1 MLLKYRH
8 FCGDRAANLD
18 GLWKKI
24 VWVRLMRGPR
34 SAQTSIAKPVSLRLK
49 GAQKSLLEI
58 ARQRLVL
65 GAAVLSL
72 AFLGLS
78 LRLTEVA
85 LLGES
90 IPRKSILV
98 TGEYYGTP
106 VRASILDRNGV
117 LLATSLPA
125 QSLNADPQH
134 VREPA
139 ILAHRLA
146 EILDGS
152 DPAVLQRKLQSKG
165 RFVWLKRHLTPWE
178 QTQINFLGAPGL
190 EFSVEHRRVY
200 THGPLLAH
208 VLGYA
213 KDEHKGLAGIENAF
227 DTDLLENPGRPLALS
242 VDVRFQHVMR
252 EELSRAVSEHK
263 AVGAAGIILDI
274 RTGGLRSVVSLPD
287 FDPNNEIELNKNAEA
302 IFNRA
307 SLGRYEMGSTFK
319 AFTLAMALDSGLVDL
334 RDEFD
339 ATTPLRI
346 GRTTIRDFH
355 AKSRWLTVPEIF
367 VYSSNIGAAR
377 MALALGGEHQK
388 EFLRKMGLL
397 DKISFDLPEI
407 SSPGYPEVWREI
419 NTATI
424 SYGHGISVS
433 PIHLAAGLA
442 ALVNGGVW
450 APPTLIR
457 DKEGLVKGRR
467 VIKESTSRAMRQLF
481 RLAVTHGTGAR
492 GEVDGYLVG
501 GKTGTANKVSKDS
514 KGYDSTRVLSSFA
527 GIFPMS
533 APRYLVLV
541 LLDEPKDTGAGGD
554 RNTGGWVAAPVVANV
569 IRRIGPVNGIAPMI
583 DPSITASVAGTFVE
597 LDGSEIRLAAY

>member
-1 MLLKYRH
+1 ME
-8 FCGDRAANLD
+8 GAESQQ
-18 GLWKKI
+18 GLNSKA
-24 VWVRLMRGPR
+24 VP
-34 SAQTSIAKPVSLRLK
+34 LRLR
-49 GAQKSLLEI
+49 GSQKSLLEI

-65 GAAVLSL
+65 GAAVLSV

-85 LLGES
+85 LIGETV
-90 IPRKSILV
+90 PRNAALTV
-98 TGEYYGTP
+98 GEEYGAP
-106 VRASILDRNGV
+106 VRASILDRKGV

-125 QSLNADPQH
+125 QSLNANPQH

-139 ILAHRLA
+139 MLARGLA
-146 EILDGS
+146 EILGGS
-152 DPAVLQRKLQSKG
+152 DPLVLQRKLESQG
-165 RFVWLKRHLTPWE
+165 QFVWLKRHLTPWE
-178 QTQINFLGAPGL
+178 QAQINSLGAPGL

-227 DTDLLENPGRPLALS
+227 DEDLLENPSRPLTLS
-242 VDVRFQHVMR
+242 IDVRFQHVMHQ
-252 EELSRAVSEHK
+252 ELSRAVRKYEAIG
-263 AVGAAGIILDI
+263 AVGIILDI
-274 RTGGLRSVVSLPD
+274 KTGGLRSMVSLPD
-287 FDPNNEIELNKNAEA
+287 FDPNNEIELTKNADA

-319 AFTLAMALDSGLVDL
+319 AFTVAMALDSGLVGL

-339 ATTPLRI
+339 ATMPLRI
-346 GRTTIRDFH
+346 GKTTIQDFH
-355 AKSRWLTVPEIF
+355 AKSRWLSVPEIF

-377 MALALGGEHQK
+377 MALVLGGGRQK
-388 EFLRKMGLL
+388 EFLGKMGLL
-397 DKISFDLPEI
+397 DRMSFDLPEV
-407 SSPGYPEVWREI
+407 SSPGYPDVWREI

-450 APPTLIR
+450 VPPTLIR

-467 VIKESTSRAMRQLF
+467 VIRESTSRAMRQLF
-481 RLAVTHGTGAR
+481 RLAVTHGTGGR
-492 GEVDGYLVG
+492 GAVSGYLVG
-501 GKTGTANKVSKDS
+501 GKTGTANKVSKDR
-514 KGYDSTRVLSSFA
+514 KGYDKTRVLSSFA

-541 LLDEPKDTGAGGD
+541 LLDEPKGPTGRPGQ
-554 RNTGGWVAAPVVANV
+554 NTGGWVAAPVVANV
-569 IRRIGPVNGIAPMI
+569 ISRIGPVNGIPPMV
-583 DPSITASVAGTFVE
+583 DPLVGESVVGTFVE
-597 LDGSEIRLAAY
+597 LDGNEIRLAAY

>member
-1 MLLKYRH
+1 MREVESRL
-8 FCGDRAANLD
+8 
-18 GLWKKI
+18 GL
-24 VWVRLMRGPR
+24 
-34 SAQTSIAKPVSLRLK
+34 SAKPVSLQLR
-49 GAQKSLLEI
+49 GTQKSLLEI

-85 LLGES
+85 LLGETA
-90 IPRKSILV
+90 PRKV
-98 TGEYYGTP
+98 AVMAATDYGMP
-106 VRASILDRNGV
+106 VRASILDQNGI

-139 ILAHRLA
+139 VLAQKLA
-146 EILDGS
+146 AILDGG
-152 DPAVLQRKLQSKG
+152 DPVVLQRKLQSEG

-200 THGPLLAH
+200 THGSLLAH

-227 DTDLLENPGRPLALS
+227 DADLLENPGRPLALS
-242 VDVRFQHVMR
+242 IDVRYQHIMH
-252 EELSRAVSEHK
+252 EELSRAVLDYK
-263 AVGAAGIILDI
+263 AIGAVGIILDI
-274 RTGGLRSVVSLPD
+274 QTGGLRSMVSLPD
-287 FDPNNEIELNKNAEA
+287 FDPNNEIELDANADA

-319 AFTLAMALDSGLVDL
+319 AFTVAMALDSGLVDL

-339 ATTPLRI
+339 ATVPLKVNK
-346 GRTTIRDFH
+346 TTIRDFH
-355 AKSRWLTVPEIF
+355 AKSRWLSVPEIF

-377 MALALGGEHQK
+377 MALILGGPRQK
-388 EFLRKMGLL
+388 EFLRQIGLL

-407 SSPGYPEVWREI
+407 SSPGYPAVWREI

-433 PIHLAAGLA
+433 PLHLAAGLA

-457 DKEGLVKGRR
+457 DKEGLIKGRR
-467 VIKESTSRAMRQLF
+467 VIAESTSRAMRQLF

-492 GEVDGYLVG
+492 GGVDGYLVG
-501 GKTGTANKVSKDS
+501 GKTGTANKVSEER
-514 KGYDSTRVLSSFA
+514 KGYDKTRVISSFV

-541 LLDEPKDTGAGGD
+541 LLDEPKGKNSGVGQ
-554 RNTGGWVAAPVVANV
+554 NTGGWVAAPVVANV
-569 IRRIGPVNGIAPMI
+569 IRRIGPVNGIAPMV
-583 DPSITASVAGTFVE
+583 DPKVAESVVGTFVE
-597 LDGSEIRLAAY
+597 IDGSEIRLAAY

>member
-1 MLLKYRH
+1 M
-8 FCGDRAANLD
+8 GGA
-18 GLWKKI
+18 GS
-24 VWVRLMRGPR
+24 GQG
-34 SAQTSIAKPVSLRLK
+34 SSTKPVPLRLR

-72 AFLGLS
+72 AFVGLS

-85 LLGES
+85 LLGETV
-90 IPRKSILV
+90 PRKAALIAA
-98 TGEYYGTP
+98 EDYGMP
-106 VRASILDRNGV
+106 VRASILDRNGT

-134 VREPA
+134 VREPGV
-139 ILAHRLA
+139 LAYRLA
-146 EILDGS
+146 EILDGG
-152 DPAVLQRKLQSKG
+152 DPAVLQRKLQSEG

-200 THGPLLAH
+200 THGSLVAH

-227 DTDLLENPGRPLALS
+227 DQDLLENPGRPLALS
-242 VDVRFQHVMR
+242 IDVRFQHVMH
-252 EELSRAVSEHK
+252 EELSRAVLEQK
-263 AVGAAGIILDI
+263 AIGAAGIILDI
-274 RTGGLRSVVSLPD
+274 KTGGLRSVVSLPD
-287 FDPNNEIELNKNAEA
+287 FDPNNEIELGTNADA

-319 AFTLAMALDSGLVDL
+319 AFTVAMALDSGLVDL
-334 RDEFD
+334 TDEFD
-339 ATTPLRI
+339 ATMPLRI
-346 GRTTIRDFH
+346 GKTTIRDFH
-355 AKSRWLTVPEIF
+355 AKSRWLSVPEIF

-377 MALALGGEHQK
+377 MALILGGDRQK
-388 EFLRKMGLL
+388 EFLRQMGLL

-407 SSPGYPEVWREI
+407 SSPGYPQVWREI

-467 VIKESTSRAMRQLF
+467 VITESTSRAMRQLF

-492 GEVDGYLVG
+492 GGVDGYLVG
-501 GKTGTANKVSKDS
+501 GKTGTANKVSKDR
-514 KGYDSTRVLSSFA
+514 KGYDRTRVLSSFV

-541 LLDEPKDTGAGGD
+541 LLDEPRGKSAGVGQ
-554 RNTGGWVAAPVVANV
+554 NTGGWVAAPVVANV
-569 IRRIGPVNGIAPMI
+569 IERIGPVDGIALMV
-583 DPSITASVAGTFVE
+583 DPAVGESVASTLVK
-597 LDGSEIRLAAY
+597 LDGNEIRLAAY

>member
-1 MLLKYRH
+1 ME
-8 FCGDRAANLD
+8 
-18 GLWKKI
+18 
-24 VWVRLMRGPR
+24 
-34 SAQTSIAKPVSLRLK
+34 SAGIGQGSSPKPVSLRLR
-49 GAQKSLLEI
+49 GSQKSLLEI
-58 ARQRLVL
+58 ARRRLVL

-85 LLGES
+85 LLGETV
-90 IPRKSILV
+90 PRKAVLISAE
-98 TGEYYGTP
+98 GYGTP
-106 VRASILDRNGV
+106 VRASILDRKGV

-139 ILAHRLA
+139 ALAHRLA
-146 EILDGS
+146 EILDGG
-152 DPAVLQRKLQSKG
+152 DPGVLQRKLQSKS

-178 QTQINFLGAPGL
+178 QTQVNLLGAPGL

-200 THGPLLAH
+200 THGSLLAH

-227 DTDLLENPGRPLALS
+227 DEDLLENPGRPLALS
-242 VDVRFQHVMR
+242 IDVRFQHIIH
-252 EELSRAVSEHK
+252 EELSRAVVEHK
-263 AVGAAGIILDI
+263 AIGAVGIILDI
-274 RTGGLRSVVSLPD
+274 KTGGLRAMVSLPD
-287 FDPNNEIELNKNAEA
+287 FDPNNEIELSTNADA

-319 AFTLAMALDSGLVDL
+319 AFTVAMALDSGLVDL

-339 ATTPLRI
+339 ATKPLRL
-346 GRTTIRDFH
+346 GKTVIRDFH
-355 AKSRWLTVPEIF
+355 AKSRWLSVPEIF

-377 MALALGGEHQK
+377 MALILGGQRQK
-388 EFLRKMGLL
+388 EFLRHMGLL
-397 DKISFDLPEI
+397 DNMSFDLPEI
-407 SSPGYPEVWREI
+407 SSPGYPQVWREI

-450 APPTLIR
+450 SPPTLIR

-467 VIKESTSRAMRQLF
+467 VITEATSRAMRQLF
-481 RLAVTHGTGAR
+481 RLAVTHGTGGR
-492 GEVDGYLVG
+492 GGVDGYLVG
-501 GKTGTANKVSKDS
+501 GKTGTANKVSKDK
-514 KGYDSTRVLSSFA
+514 KGYDKTRVLSSFA
-527 GIFPMS
+527 GMFPMS
-533 APRYLVLV
+533 EPQYLVLV
-541 LLDEPKDTGAGGD
+541 LLDEPKGRSAGVGQ
-554 RNTGGWVAAPVVANV
+554 NTGGWVAAPVVANV
-569 IRRIGPVNGIAPMI
+569 IRRIGPVNGIAPMV
-583 DPSITASVAGTFVE
+583 DPAVGGSVAGTFVE
-597 LDGSEIRLAAY
+597 LDGNEIRLAAY